1 MFEERKINEK
11 LRQQYREKGYW
22 TDQTLLDCWEATV
35 EKFPNREYVVD
46 DRGFRYTYKQ
56 MDEAAG
62 RVAAFLVETG
72 IRPRDTV
79 SYQLPIW
86 SEFVMLTIACFKA
99 GAVAHPI
106 AMSYEEKELIRSMNT
121 TESKVYFA
129 PTFSIK
135 RTMNSGFLR

>member
-62 RVAAFLVETG
+62 RHSLWRRGSVPG
-72 IRPRDTV
+72 IPYLISCRSGV
-79 SYQLPIW
+79 SL
-86 SEFVMLTIACFKA
+86 SC
-99 GAVAHPI
+99 
-106 AMSYEEKELIRSMNT
+106 
-121 TESKVYFA
+121 
-129 PTFSIK
+129 
-135 RTMNSGFLR
+135 